1 MPQNSLQ
8 DIPTFK
14 TKPHIAVLTDICNEP
29 DDAESLTRFLLYA
42 NEFQIDALIATTSF
56 WQQSSTHIE
65 QIHQIIDAYA
75 GVEAALNGHVPPDQ
89 RMSLRNL
96 PQNFE
101 TMQYRTKMIPAPGF
115 GFIFQR
121 FSTLHLLMGG
131 MHMASLHGP
140 EYQESPIV
148 ISIRVDQIQ
157 AS

>member
-1 MPQNSLQ
+1 MVGIMSQNSFQ

-14 TKPHIAVLTDICNEP
+14 AKPHIAVLTDICNEP

-89 RMSLRNL
+89 KYPSADSLRAVSRSGL
-96 PQNFE
+96 GGYGLKSAKGLCVKVPNF
-101 TMQYRTKMIPAPGF
+101 
-115 GFIFQR
+115 
-121 FSTLHLLMGG
+121 
-131 MHMASLHGP
+131 
-140 EYQESPIV
+140 
-148 ISIRVDQIQ
+148 
-157 AS
+157 